1 MNMLKGPNHKGENL
15 AKFSNEVKNDLI
27 CKHCDCNSLG
37 KLIIYAYTS
46 INVICYSYFWWIMWF
61 VNISWLVLSLECEMA
76 MKEVEIF
83 CLFLVGLWM
92 SPYCN

>member
-27 CKHCDCNSLG
+27 CKHHDYNSLSR
-37 KLIIYAYTS
+37 LIIYAYTS

-76 MKEVEIF
+76 MKEVEIV
-83 CLFLVGLWM
+83 LFIFSWAMNESLL
-92 SPYCN
+92 